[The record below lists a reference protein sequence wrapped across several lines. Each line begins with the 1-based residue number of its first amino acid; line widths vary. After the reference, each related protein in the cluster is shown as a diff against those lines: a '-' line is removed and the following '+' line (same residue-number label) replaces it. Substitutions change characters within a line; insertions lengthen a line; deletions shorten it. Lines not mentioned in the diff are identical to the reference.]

1 MSEVYLPEGTC
12 STEIRFDVTDNIVR
26 RVEFADGCEGSL
38 RAIGKLVE
46 GMTVEQVIALLK
58 GMPCEARGTSCPDQL
73 AQALEEWK
81 KKKQR

>member
-1 MSEVYLPEGTC
+1 MSKVYYPVGTC

-26 RVEFADGCEGSL
+26 QVEFADGCEGSL

-46 GMTVEQVIALLK
+46 GMTVEQVVSLLK
-58 GMPCEARGTSCPDQL
+58 GMPCEGRGTSCPDQL

-81 KKKQR
+81 AKYR